1 MLNIS
6 ENNLSTKIFKVK
18 FKNLQE
24 VESWKSNKK
33 MIQLLVVIFICVLIF
48 LFLPWTQNI
57 RSSGFVTTLKPN
69 QRFQSIHT
77 IIPGRI
83 EKWYVQEG
91 DDVKK
96 GDTII
101 FISETKDE
109 YFDPELLSRIQM
121 QVEAKQASVNS
132 YQEKIKAL
140 NNQITAITE
149 IAKLKLS
156 QTKNK
161 IEQAKLKLVSDSI
174 DYVVAQQ
181 NYEIASNQYNRM
193 LQLQEEGLKSLTD
206 LESKRNSLQ
215 KANASK
221 VLYESKFLSA
231 KNELLNL
238 NLELSSIKAS
248 YRDEL
253 SKIESNK
260 FSAESNMYE
269 AEAMVVKLKNQLT
282 NYSVRSK
289 MNYITAPQDGYITQ
303 TLQSGIGET
312 VKEGQEVATIMPKLY
327 DFAIEMFVKPID
339 IPLVKIGQEVM
350 TQFDGWPAIV
360 FSGWPNTSFGT
371 YSGKVYAID
380 NYINQD
386 GYYRVLVAPDSSVG
400 SWPEALR
407 VGSATSSI
415 LLLNEV
421 PIWYEMWRKIN
432 GFPPDYYIKKSTITK
447 DSKS

>member
-6 ENNLSTKIFKVK
+6 ENNLSSKIFKEK
-18 FKNLQE
+18 FKNLRA

-33 MIQLLVVIFICVLIF
+33 MIRLLLVIFLSVLIF

-57 RSSGFVTTLKPN
+57 RSNGYVTTLKPN

-83 EKWYVQEG
+83 ERWYVQEG

-101 FISETKDE
+101 YISETKDE
-109 YFDPELLSRIQM
+109 YFDPELLSRIKM
-121 QVEAKQASVNS
+121 QVDAKVASVNS

-140 NNQITAITE
+140 NNQINAIAE
-149 IAKLKLS
+149 INKLKLS

-174 DYVVAQQ
+174 DFVVAKQ
-181 NYEIASNQYNRM
+181 NYEIASNQYERM
-193 LQLQEEGLKSLTD
+193 IQLQEEGLKSLTD

-215 KANASK
+215 KANGSK

-231 KNELLNL
+231 KNEILNL
-238 NLELSSIKAS
+238 IIELRSINAS
-248 YRDEL
+248 YRDDL
-253 SKIESNK
+253 AKAESNK

-269 AEAMVVKLKNQLT
+269 AEATTVKLKNQLT

-303 TLQSGIGET
+303 TIQSGIGET
-312 VKEGQEVATIMPKLY
+312 VKEGQEIATIMPKLY
-327 DFAIEMFVKPID
+327 DFAIEMYVKPID
-339 IPLVKIGQEVM
+339 IPLIQIGEKVV

-360 FSGWPNTSFGT
+360 FSGWPDLNYGT

-386 GYYRVLVAPDSSVG
+386 GYYRVLVAPDASLG
-400 SWPEALR
+400 FWPKGLR
-407 VGSATSSI
+407 VGSATSSM
-415 LLLNEV
+415 LLLNDV
-421 PIWYEMWRKIN
+421 PIWYELWRKVN
-432 GFPPDYYIKKSTITK
+432 GFPPDYYIK
-447 DSKS
+447 SKNNSISKNS